1 MKGLITICSECRGKT
16 EMREITIKFDR
27 KGIQALMTGIPAMVC
42 PQCGQEYVPGTIAGD
57 VIDTVSRT
65 IDQVEGLL
73 KRAQVQREK
82 LLLDRANVSPECLEL
97 RLAS

>member
-16 EMREITIKFDR
+16 KLKEITIKFDR

-42 PQCGQEYVPGTIAGD
+42 PQCGQEYVPGAIAGD
-57 VIDTVSRT
+57 VIATVSQT

-73 KRAQVQREK
+73 KRSQVQREK
-82 LLLDRANVSPECLEL
+82 LLLDRANMSPERLEL